1 MYKINCV
8 IITQFENFFRG
19 DNMEVYRPLV
29 NDISLFKEIV
39 KNLINPLEVARE
51 AISNSVDAE
60 AKNINIEIYRDLG
73 GTFCIAFT
81 DDGYGMNKS
90 ELESFFNLG
99 DSRKDKRNIGEKGL
113 GTKIF
118 FKSKNITVI
127 SQKSNSKR
135 LVAKMKEPWYFLSN
149 NEIPTY
155 TIKTEDPIVGKDGT
169 KIIIE
174 GYLVDNPE
182 KYYNLQTLKDY
193 ILWFTAGG
201 SFKNI
206 FATYPEL
213 NCYVKNMQVAPR
225 IFIKDCILDI
235 KEEIAGA
242 HKFFQ
247 PQENPVV
254 DNNEKIYKKSV
265 NYCRHFGPYHR
276 STNINGEYV
285 SFQMYGTVSGVNCR
299 KSICKLRQSERLK
312 GRFGIYLAKDFIPF
326 TKKASLISDPNYH
339 HFHIL
344 VNSQNFELT
353 ADRNNVSNEDDPKVR
368 WIYSMVKEIINNDIL
383 PSTQLTYFKMRKQE
397 EINYDIKEK
406 SINLKQ
412 RLKAF
417 NKLENLNLE
426 NIAIKKI
433 PDNEAQ
439 VALLL
444 SALLS
449 NFKFK
454 RYINIIDSIAHY
466 SLQSTTDLICLN
478 SEGKTLLVEVEFFLS
493 NLFKHEHPYMTFD
506 CIVCWKVDLEVNDR
520 KTLVDGIELKLC
532 FEKGQWLLKCGAEK
546 VIPIIELERIV
557 EYLMNDNNKQI
568 SI

>member
-1 MYKINCV
+1 
-8 IITQFENFFRG
+8 
-19 DNMEVYRPLV
+19 MEVYRPLV
-29 NDISLFKEIV
+29 KDISLFQEIV
-39 KNLINPLEVARE
+39 KNLIDPLEVTRE

-60 AKNINIEIYRDLG
+60 AKNINIEIYRDLDG
-73 GTFCIAFT
+73 VFCIAFT
-81 DDGYGMNKS
+81 DDGCGMNKS

-118 FKSKNITVI
+118 FKSKKITVI
-127 SQKSNSKR
+127 TQKNNSKR
-135 LVAKMKEPWYFLSN
+135 LIAEMKEPWYFLSN

-155 TIKTEDPIVGKDGT
+155 TIRTEDSIIGKDGT

-182 KYYNLQTLKDY
+182 KYYNLETIKDY

-225 IFIKDCILDI
+225 IFINDGILDI
-235 KEEIAGA
+235 REEIAGA
-242 HKFFQ
+242 HQFFP
-247 PQENPVV
+247 PQENPLV
-254 DNNEKIYKKSV
+254 DNNEKTYKRSV

-299 KSICKLRQSERLK
+299 KAICKLRQSERLK

-353 ADRNNVSNEDDPKVR
+353 ADRNNVSNEDDHKVK

-383 PSTQLTYFKMRKQE
+383 PSTQSTYFKMRKQE
-397 EINYDIKEK
+397 EVNFTIKEK

-412 RLKAF
+412 RIKDF
-417 NKLENLNLE
+417 SKLENLNLE
-426 NIAIKKI
+426 NIAIKRI

-449 NFKFK
+449 NSKFK
-454 RYINIIDSIAHY
+454 KYINIIDSIAHY

-478 SEGKTLLVEVEFFLS
+478 SEGETLLAEIEFLLS
-493 NLFKHEHPYMTFD
+493 NIFKHEHPYMTFD
-506 CIVCWKVDLEVNDR
+506 CIVCWKIDLEVNDR

-532 FEKGQWLLKCGAEK
+532 FEKGQWLLKYGTEK
-546 VIPIIELERIV
+546 VIPIIELSSV
-557 EYLMNDNNKQI
+557 VDFLI
-568 SI
+568 SDKDKPNEIIK

>member
-1 MYKINCV
+1 
-8 IITQFENFFRG
+8 
-19 DNMEVYRPLV
+19 MEVYRPLV
-29 NDISLFKEIV
+29 KDISLFQEIV
-39 KNLINPLEVARE
+39 KNLIDPLEVSRE

-60 AKNINIEIYRDLG
+60 AKNINIEIYRDLDG
-73 GTFCIAFT
+73 VFCIAFT
-81 DDGYGMNKS
+81 DDGCGMNKN

-118 FKSKNITVI
+118 FKSRKITVI
-127 SQKSNSKR
+127 TQKNNSKR
-135 LVAKMKEPWYFLSN
+135 LVAEMKEPWFFLIN

-155 TIKTEDPIVGKDGT
+155 TIETEDSIIGKDGT

-182 KYYNLQTLKDY
+182 KYYNLETIKDY

-213 NCYVKNMQVAPR
+213 NCYVKNMQIAPR
-225 IFIKDCILDI
+225 IFINDCILDI
-235 KEEIAGA
+235 REEIAGA
-242 HKFFQ
+242 HQFFP
-247 PQENPVV
+247 PQENPLV
-254 DNNEKIYKKSV
+254 DNNEKIYKRSV

-299 KSICKLRQSERLK
+299 KAICKLRQSERLK

-326 TKKASLISDPNYH
+326 TKKSSLISDPNYH

-353 ADRNNVSNEDDPKVR
+353 ADRNNVSNDDDPKVK
-368 WIYSMVKEIINNDIL
+368 WIYLMVKEIINNDIL
-383 PSTQLTYFKMRKQE
+383 PSTQSTYFKMRKQE
-397 EINYDIKEK
+397 EINFTIKEK

-412 RLKAF
+412 RIKDF
-417 NKLENLNLE
+417 SKLENLNLE
-426 NIAIKKI
+426 NISIKRI

-449 NFKFK
+449 NPKFK

-478 SEGKTLLVEVEFFLS
+478 NEGETLLVEIEYLLS

-506 CIVCWKVDLEVNDR
+506 CIVCWKVDLEINDR

-532 FEKGQWLLKCGAEK
+532 FEKGQWLLKYGTEK
-546 VIPIIELERIV
+546 IIPIIELSSVINF
-557 EYLMNDNNKQI
+557 LINDKNKQI
-568 SI
+568 N

>member
-1 MYKINCV
+1 
-8 IITQFENFFRG
+8 
-19 DNMEVYRPLV
+19 MEVYRPLV
-29 NDISLFKEIV
+29 KDISLFQEIV
-39 KNLINPLEVARE
+39 KNLINPLEVTRE

-60 AKNINIEIYRDLG
+60 AKNINIEIYRDLDG
-73 GTFCIAFT
+73 VFCISFT
-81 DDGYGMNKS
+81 DDGYGMNKG

-118 FKSKNITVI
+118 FKSKKITVTT
-127 SQKSNSKR
+127 QKNNSKR
-135 LVAKMKEPWYFLSN
+135 LIAEMKEPWYFLSN

-155 TIKTEDPIVGKDGT
+155 TINSEESIVGKDGT

-182 KYYNLQTLKDY
+182 KYYNLETIRDY

-225 IFIKDCILDI
+225 IFINDCILDVR
-235 KEEIAGA
+235 EEIAGA
-242 HKFFQ
+242 HQFFP
-247 PQENPVV
+247 PQENPAM
-254 DNNEKIYKKSV
+254 DNNEKIYKRSV

-299 KSICKLRQSERLK
+299 KAICKLRQSERLK

-353 ADRNNVSNEDDPKVR
+353 ADRNNVSNDDDPKVK

-383 PSTQLTYFKMRKQE
+383 PCTQGTYFKMRKQE
-397 EINYDIKEK
+397 EINFAIKEK
-406 SINLKQ
+406 GVNLKQ
-412 RLKAF
+412 RIKEF
-417 NKLENLNLE
+417 SKLENLNLE
-426 NIAIKKI
+426 NVAIKRI

-449 NFKFK
+449 NCKFK

-478 SEGKTLLVEVEFFLS
+478 SEGETLLVEVEFLLS
-493 NLFKHEHPYMTFD
+493 NLFRDEHPYATFD

-520 KTLVDGIELKLC
+520 KTLIDGIELKLC
-532 FEKGQWLLKCGAEK
+532 FQKGQWLLKYGTEK
-546 VIPIIELERIV
+546 VIPIVELSSIV
-557 EYLMNDNNKQI
+557 DFLINDNNNKLNKI
-568 SI
+568 KNL

>member
-1 MYKINCV
+1 
-8 IITQFENFFRG
+8 
-19 DNMEVYRPLV
+19 MEIYRPLV
-29 NDISLFKEIV
+29 KDISLFQEIV
-39 KNLINPLEVARE
+39 KNLIDPLEVSRE

-60 AKNINIEIYRDLG
+60 AKNINIEIYRDLDG
-73 GTFCIAFT
+73 VFCIAFT
-81 DDGYGMNKS
+81 DDGCGMNKN

-118 FKSKNITVI
+118 FKSRKITVI
-127 SQKSNSKR
+127 TQKNNSKR
-135 LVAKMKEPWYFLSN
+135 LVAEMKEPWFFLIN

-155 TIKTEDPIVGKDGT
+155 TIETEDSIIGKDGT

-182 KYYNLQTLKDY
+182 KYYNLETIKDY

-225 IFIKDCILDI
+225 IFINDCILDI
-235 KEEIAGA
+235 REEIAGA
-242 HKFFQ
+242 HQFFP
-247 PQENPVV
+247 PQENPLV
-254 DNNEKIYKKSV
+254 DNNEKIYKRSV

-299 KSICKLRQSERLK
+299 KAICNLRQSERLK

-326 TKKASLISDPNYH
+326 TKKSSLISDPNYH

-353 ADRNNVSNEDDPKVR
+353 ADRNNVSNDDDPKVK
-368 WIYSMVKEIINNDIL
+368 WIYLMVKEIINNDIL
-383 PSTQLTYFKMRKQE
+383 PSTQSTYFKMRKQE
-397 EINYDIKEK
+397 EINFTIKEK

-412 RLKAF
+412 RIKDF
-417 NKLENLNLE
+417 SKLENLNLE
-426 NIAIKKI
+426 NIAIKRI

-449 NFKFK
+449 NSKFK

-478 SEGKTLLVEVEFFLS
+478 SEGETLLVEIEYLLS

-532 FEKGQWLLKCGAEK
+532 FEKGQWLLKYGTEK
-546 VIPIIELERIV
+546 IIPIIELSSVIDF
-557 EYLMNDNNKQI
+557 LINDKNKQI
-568 SI
+568 N

>member
-1 MYKINCV
+1 
-8 IITQFENFFRG
+8 
-19 DNMEVYRPLV
+19 MEIYRPLV
-29 NDISLFKEIV
+29 KDISLFQEIV
-39 KNLINPLEVARE
+39 KNLINPLEVTRE

-60 AKNINIEIYRDLG
+60 AKNINIEIYRDLDG
-73 GTFCIAFT
+73 VFCIAFT

-118 FKSKNITVI
+118 FKSKKITVI
-127 SQKSNSKR
+127 TQKNNSKR
-135 LVAKMKEPWYFLSN
+135 LVAEMKEPWYFLSN

-155 TIKTEDPIVGKDGT
+155 TIKAEDPIVGSDGT

-182 KYYNLQTLKDY
+182 KYYNLETIKDY

-206 FATYPEL
+206 FATYSEL
-213 NCYVKNMQVAPR
+213 NYYVKNMQVAPR
-225 IFIKDCILDI
+225 IFINDWILDI
-235 KEEIAGA
+235 REEIAGA
-242 HKFFQ
+242 HQFFP
-247 PQENPVV
+247 PQENPSA
-254 DNNEKIYKKSV
+254 DNNEKTYKRSV

-299 KSICKLRQSERLK
+299 KAICKLRQSERLK
-312 GRFGIYLAKDFIPF
+312 GRFGIYLAKDFITF
-326 TKKASLISDPNYH
+326 TKKTSLISDPNYH
-339 HFHIL
+339 HFHLL

-353 ADRNNVSNEDDPKVR
+353 ADRNNVSNEDDPKVK
-368 WIYSMVKEIINNDIL
+368 WVYSMVKEIINNDIL
-383 PSTQLTYFKMRKQE
+383 PSTQTTYFKMRKQE
-397 EINYDIKEK
+397 EINFAVKEK
-406 SINLKQ
+406 SINLKK
-412 RLKAF
+412 RIREF
-417 NKLENLNLE
+417 SKLESLSLE
-426 NIAIKKI
+426 NVAVKRI

-449 NFKFK
+449 NTKFK
-454 RYINIIDSIAHY
+454 KYIRIIDSIAHY

-478 SEGKTLLVEVEFFLS
+478 SEGETLLVEVEFLLS

-520 KTLVDGIELKLC
+520 KTLIDGIELKLC
-532 FEKGQWLLKCGAEK
+532 LERGQWFLKYGTDK
-546 VIPIIELERIV
+546 IIPIIELYNII
-557 EYLMNDNNKQI
+557 QI
-568 SI
+568 IQENEVSYGKSCNGN